1 MAAAT
6 HFSPDLAAHRG
17 LQRIAY
23 GVLERVDAGLRDG
36 MTERDVATRIERHL
50 AERGIV
56 DLRPGP
62 FVWFGDRSAGRGL
75 GTQRACAP
83 SLRALETGMPLILG
97 VAFRF
102 RQYSCHAAYSTCFGE
117 NPALE
122 RARSDLVRVR
132 ARALEAA
139 AGGATSEAIELD
151 VNALV
156 TALGY
161 EAVHG
166 RLPGFPLVESVDR
179 ALWRVGP
186 HIARGD
192 VGAAFRELLVVAPG
206 RARWLCDDLPHT
218 SGAFAFRDLAGTTH
232 PSGPHIPW
240 KENDREA

>member
-1 MAAAT
+1 MIRPVMAAAT

-56 DLRPGP
+56 ELRPGP

-75 GTQRACAP
+75 GSQRTCAP
-83 SLRALETGMPLILG
+83 SLCALETGMPVILG

-102 RQYSCHAAYSTCFGE
+102 HHYSCHAAYSTCFGE

-122 RARSDLVRVR
+122 RARADLARVR

-139 AGGATSEAIELD
+139 AGGATIQAIERG
-151 VNALV
+151 VNELV
-156 TALGY
+156 AALGY

-166 RLPGFPLVESVDR
+166 RLPGFRLVEPFDR
-179 ALWRVGP
+179 ELWRMGP
-186 HIARGD
+186 HIAQGG

-206 RARWLCDDLPHT
+206 RARWLDDDLPH
-218 SGAFAFRDLAGTTH
+218 SRGAFACPRSRRDHTAM
-232 PSGPHIPW
+232 